1 LSPFFF
7 EKKYNMEEELY
18 LSFPDS
24 ESWRKWLEENHLM
37 EKRIWMVYY
46 KKHTNKKSITY
57 NEAVEEA
64 LCFGWI
70 DSVIKRIDAERYM
83 QKFTP
88 RNPRSGWSD
97 TNILRMRKLIE
108 LGKVTAYGM
117 KLISNEILNK
127 VLLPKN
133 SNSPIIIPE
142 FIDNELKLN
151 EVAFRNFLNLSASH
165 QRNYLGWIMAA
176 KKEETRINR
185 MLKAIKMLEKNLK
198 RT

>member
-1 LSPFFF
+1 
-7 EKKYNMEEELY
+7 MDEELY
-18 LSFPDS
+18 LSFPDADQ
-24 ESWRKWLEENHLM
+24 WRNWLEENHLS
-37 EKRIWMVYY
+37 EKKIWMVYY